1 MTSQCR
7 IISLLN
13 NHFHLRQRF
22 GVVPDLDQMR
32 SDLIDWV
39 EFKGVANAEPPKTEK
54 PLIDLGDAAENQVP
68 LSYGT
73 FRRC

>member
-1 MTSQCR
+1 
-7 IISLLN
+7 
-13 NHFHLRQRF
+13 
-22 GVVPDLDQMR
+22 MR